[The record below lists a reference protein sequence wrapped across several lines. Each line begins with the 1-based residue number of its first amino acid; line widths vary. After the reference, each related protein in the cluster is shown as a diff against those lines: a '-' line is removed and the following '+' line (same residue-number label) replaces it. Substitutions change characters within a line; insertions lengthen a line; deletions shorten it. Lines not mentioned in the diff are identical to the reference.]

1 MSDARADLNRKHED
15 FIRRLNALKTEA
27 GKLGFYRTMHALDE
41 ATQQIGWEVAS
52 HRDPSQRKLG
62 DRYMKERQ

>member
-1 MSDARADLNRKHED
+1 MSDLDRKHED

-27 GKLGFYRTMHALDE
+27 GQLGFYRTMHALDA

-52 HRDPSQRKLG
+52 HRDPAQRKLG
-62 DRYMKERQ
+62 DKYIAMRE